1 MHDVARAPSCKLI
14 LPELAI
20 GAPGPE
26 AEFPACQ
33 LLPLLSHPTAV
44 VVQPLQRGGG
54 SAGTSSTGVGAGAA
68 ITRPAGEAFAG
79 PLLPVGA
86 LTGTFVSAAPVFAV
100 AALLLAAA
108 TVVDVSK
115 PEANTGARLK
125 QEHKASPSKP
135 KRLNDRIFKSLT
147 RLKKRPT

>member
-1 MHDVARAPSCKLI
+1 MAPSCKLT
-14 LPELAI
+14 LPELEI

-26 AEFPACQ
+26 AEFSACQ
-33 LLPLLSHPTAV
+33 PPPLLNSHSV
-44 VVQPLQRGGG
+44 VGAQLLQRGGG
-54 SAGTSSTGVGAGAA
+54 SAGTSSTGDGAGVA
-68 ITRPAGEAFAG
+68 IARPAGEAFAG

-86 LTGTFVSAAPVFAV
+86 LTGIFVSAAPVFAV

-147 RLKKRPT
+147 RLMKRPT